1 MLKNPRFLLKYP
13 WNFLARLTFHF
24 FYKIFP
30 PDFLVAISRFCFPQ
44 NFWSALISRR
54 VVQPVWS
61 EKCLPCLCWSPHGSS
76 PQKHQHVLPP
86 HCQGNADAKWQQ
98 TDLSHRKSSTWEY
111 TTKINWIKDRTWKDN
126 RVLIVKKTWSRSW
139 GLFGSFMV
147 EAMWTPAVSDEHDL
161 RRVSNKARAFK

>member
-1 MLKNPRFLLKYP
+1 MLKNPRFLLKYV
-13 WNFLARLTFHF
+13 WNLLAKLYLPF

-30 PDFLVAISRFCFPQ
+30 PDFLVAISRLFFPQ
-44 NFWSALISRR
+44 NSPVSRR

-161 RRVSNKARAFK
+161 RRVSNKARLFK